1 MEDLELESRISV
13 ICVFLFL
20 YLHLTPL
27 CLDFFHHRGQGDVLP
42 VPGLPLVGTLRLQV
56 FKAASASYSK
66 TLSTVWSNLSTTPQN
81 PWPERWALNL
91 GQKRLMWLCEL
102 WQRHYQVGTCLDGAK
117 RVDRPIYVLYIA
129 TFWKKKKKI
138 GNIIIIR
145 HALQALP
152 YS

>member
-42 VPGLPLVGTLRLQV
+42 IPGLPLVGTLRLQI
-56 FKAASASYSK
+56 FKAASAFYSK
-66 TLSTVWSNLSTTPQN
+66 TLSTVWSNLSTTPQT
-81 PWPERWALNL
+81 PWPERWALNP
-91 GQKRLMWLCEL
+91 GQKRLMWLCVL

-129 TFWKKKKKI
+129 TFWKKKKI